1 MKLRLLFA
9 VCMMVPLALFAQ
21 PLTRA
26 YSIPVTQASFGL
38 SNPWAGGLNSA
49 QVSPIDINEDGL
61 QDLFIFDRIGSRISV
76 FLNDGTIDGQTYY
89 RYTREFNSA
98 FPSTMKNWC
107 LLRDYN
113 CDGKAD
119 IFTNSYSGIVVY
131 KNTSS
136 NGILSFEPANNGQAI
151 QANYDFGNPFM
162 ASVYCISVDIPSIDD
177 FDGDGD
183 LDIFAYTEQSTT
195 IYYFKSM
202 QSENG
207 NCDNFDYICANR
219 CYGMFGESPESFS
232 LIEGASF
239 DCGFNVVNPK
249 SLKHLHTGGTLCQI
263 DLDNNGLKDLI
274 IGDVTETYL
283 VAAYMVDTP
292 SLLDSLDH
300 ADANFPALVGGGPA
314 VDLPLFPAAFYLDV
328 TNDNVKDLLVSTNAF
343 ASAQDRASMWC
354 YRNTGTNSQPNFQFQ
369 GTSFLQSDMIDFG
382 TNAYPVIVDFNA
394 DGLKDLLVT
403 NYRTYDAGN
412 SSNTH
417 TSRVHAFENVGDAS
431 HPAFLHMSDNWLPLA
446 TDTLDSK
453 YLAFGDD
460 DGDGDLD
467 LLVGTQSGLLV
478 KFTNDA
484 GSGNPLSFSDNGSLL
499 YNSNNVLIDVG
510 QFATP
515 QYVDLDHDGK
525 LDLAVGEK
533 NGNVNYY
540 HNIGSLTSP
549 SYEFVEDTLGGMVAT
564 NILGIFG
571 YAVPHF
577 FLNEN
582 NEWEVL
588 LGTETGQINYYTNVE
603 GNLSGDFVLNTTD
616 FQNINEGQRC
626 GVWYE
631 DITNDGKRDLF
642 IGQIA
647 GGLGLYVS
655 DTTILVSEMENP
667 VVNLFPNP
675 TTGEF
680 TIQASREIP
689 SNSNLVVVDMQG
701 RVVKRIRVSGK
712 SVQVSLFD
720 LPTGL
725 YALQLNGQF
734 VGRVLKN

>member
-1 MKLRLLFA
+1 MNLRLLLAAFFLVQLSA
-9 VCMMVPLALFAQ
+9 VAQ

-26 YSIPVTQASFGL
+26 YTVPVEADGYSL
-38 SNPWAGGLNSA
+38 SNPWSGGINSG
-49 QVSPIDINEDGL
+49 QVSHIDVNEDGL
-61 QDLFIFDRIGSRISV
+61 QDIFIFDRIGSRISV
-76 FLNDGTIDGQTYY
+76 FVNEGTLNGQTYY
-89 RYTREFNSA
+89 RYTREYNNA

-119 IFTNSYSGIVVY
+119 IFTNSYSGMIVF

-136 NGILSFEPANNGQAI
+136 NGVLSFEPANNGQAI

-162 ASVYCISVDIPSIDD
+162 ASVYCISVDVPSIDD
-177 FDGDGD
+177 FDNDGD

-202 QSENG
+202 QAENG
-207 NCDNFDYICANR
+207 NCDSFDYVCANR

-263 DLDNNGLKDLI
+263 DLDDNGIKDLI

-283 VAAYMVDTP
+283 VAAYLVDTP

-314 VDLPLFPAAFYLDV
+314 VDLPLFPATFYLDV
-328 TNDNVKDLLVSTNAF
+328 NNDGVKDLVVSSNAY
-343 ASAQDRASMWC
+343 ASAEDRASMWW
-354 YRNTGTNSQPNFQFQ
+354 YLNTGTNSLPQFQFQ
-369 GTSFLQSDMIDFG
+369 NRTFLQNEMLDFG
-382 TNAYPVIVDFNA
+382 TGAYPVVVDFDQ

-403 NYRTYDAGN
+403 NYRYYDETNG
-412 SSNTH
+412 SNTH
-417 TSRVHAFENVGDAS
+417 TSRIHAYRNSGTAES
-431 HPAFLHMSDNWLPLA
+431 PAYSFVSYNWLPLA
-446 TDTLDSK
+446 IDTLDSK

-467 LLVGTQSGLLV
+467 LLIGTQTGLLV

-484 GSGNPLSFSDNGSLL
+484 GPGNPLSFSGTGTPLF
-499 YNSNNVLIDVG
+499 NSNNALIDVG
-510 QFATP
+510 QFAAP

-540 HNIGSLTSP
+540 HNIGSLTNP

-603 GNLSGDFVLNTTD
+603 GNLLGDFVLNTTD
-616 FQNINEGQRC
+616 FQNINEGQRA

-631 DITNDGKRDLF
+631 DITNDGKPDLF
-642 IGQIA
+642 IGQIG

-655 DTTILVSEMENP
+655 DTTILVSELERAR
-667 VVNLFPNP
+667 VNVFPNP
-675 TTGEF
+675 TTGEL
-680 TIQASREIP
+680 TVQSSREIP
-689 SNSNLVVVDMQG
+689 ANSSLLVIDMQG
-701 RVVKRIRVSGK
+701 REVKRLRVSGK
-712 SVQVSLFD
+712 TISVGLND

-734 VGRVLKN
+734 VSRVVKN